1 MLWPFN
7 LFRKSPASRG
17 TIEAI
22 YGAIVAQARQPA
34 FYAKLGVPDTVN
46 GRLDMVILHLWLTL
60 RRLRVNGDADGLGQS
75 LIDHFCSD
83 MDDNLRELGTSDLK
97 VPKRL
102 LEFNEA
108 LYGRARAYDEALAA
122 GGPEPLVKALVRNI
136 YAGQSVPAASGLADY
151 VVAAIASLDGL
162 DAESLTRGDL
172 RFPTPSERPAKGDS
186 A

>member
-7 LFRKSPASRG
+7 QFRKSPASRG
-17 TIEAI
+17 TIGAI

-34 FYAKLGVPDTVN
+34 FYADLGVPDTVN

-60 RRLRVNGDADGLGQS
+60 RRLRAIGDAAGLGQA

-108 LYGRARAYDEALAA
+108 FYGRARAYDEALAA
-122 GGPEPLVKALVRNI
+122 GGQEPLTAALNRNI
-136 YAGQSVPAASGLADY
+136 YAGQGAFAASGLADY
-151 VVAAIASLDGL
+151 VLRAIAALDGF
-162 DAESLTRGDL
+162 DEASLKRGEL
-172 RFPTPSERPAKGDS
+172 RFLLPSERSAKGD
-186 A
+186 AA

>member
-7 LFRKSPASRG
+7 RFRKSPAPRG

-22 YGAIVAQARQPA
+22 YGAIVAQARTPA
-34 FYAKLGVPDTVN
+34 FYADLGVPDTVN

-60 RRLRVNGDADGLGQS
+60 RRLRAIGDTDGLGQA

-108 LYGRARAYDEALAA
+108 FYGRARAYDESLAA
-122 GGPEPLVKALVRNI
+122 GGPAPLALALDRNI
-136 YAGQSVPAASGLADY
+136 YNGRGVAHADRLADY
-151 VVAAIASLDGL
+151 VVGTIAMLDTR
-162 DAESLTRGDL
+162 DAETLKRGEL
-172 RFPTPSERPAKGDS
+172 RFMSPSKGE
-186 A
+186 AA

>member
-7 LFRKSPASRG
+7 HFRKSPASRG
-17 TIEAI
+17 TIGAI
-22 YGAIVAQARQPA
+22 YGAIVAQARTPA
-34 FYAKLGVPDTVN
+34 FYADLDVPDTVN
-46 GRLDMVILHLWLTL
+46 GRLDMIILHLWLTL
-60 RRLRVNGDADGLGQS
+60 RRLRAIGDTDGVGQA

-108 LYGRARAYDEALAA
+108 FYGRARAYDEALAA
-122 GGPEPLVKALVRNI
+122 GGIAPLAAAIDRNI
-136 YAGQSVPAASGLADY
+136 YNGQGIGAGNWLANYVLATIAA
-151 VVAAIASLDGL
+151 LDGVDSAAL
-162 DAESLTRGDL
+162 KNGEL
-172 RFPTPSERPAKGDS
+172 RFPPPSKGEV

>member
-7 LFRKSPASRG
+7 QFRKSPASRG

-22 YGAIVAQARQPA
+22 YGAIVAQARTPA
-34 FYAKLGVPDTVN
+34 FYTALGVPDTVP

-60 RRLRVNGDADGLGQS
+60 RRLRATGDAEKLGQA

-97 VPKRL
+97 VPKKL

-108 LYGRARAYDEALAA
+108 FYGRARAYDEALAA
-122 GGPEPLVKALVRNI
+122 GGNQPLAAALDRNI
-136 YAGQSVPAASGLADY
+136 YNGKGALPASGLADY
-151 VVAAIASLDGL
+151 VMSAIAALDEIDMSAL
-162 DAESLTRGDL
+162 KHGDL
-172 RFPTPSERPAKGDS
+172 CFPQPATGD
-186 A
+186 AA